1 MYKKWLNI
9 NKLNIL
15 LLKVIL
21 GETIDEVYLKRFNI
35 SPDKVIHS
43 IENPDSKKII
53 KLQDY
58 KVIYVLKKF
67 DNYYLL
73 VDGRSETGDEVKVD
87 SVFIVG
93 KQLAQN
99 ISIENPLTVIALLAN
114 EFGYQLEIG
123 DHTGKFIQDAEIK
136 ILHNRTSIKKKILN
150 NTLITDDG
158 KIVNA
163 IGLISTVADSEV
175 IGGTEHINI
184 YFFYCISLNKY
195 MYYLKTN
202 NLI

>member
-1 MYKKWLNI
+1 M
-9 NKLNIL
+9 
-15 LLKVIL
+15 KVIL
-21 GETIDEVYLKRFNI
+21 DETIDEVYLKRFNV

-73 VDGRSETGDEVKVD
+73 IDGRSETEDEVKVD

-93 KQLAQN
+93 KQIVQN

-114 EFGYQLEIG
+114 EFGYHLEIG

-175 IGGTEHINI
+175 NEGTELINI
-184 YFFYCISLNKY
+184 CFFYCISLNKY